1 MPATGFS
8 TDGPDE
14 TLEAL
19 GGYLGFGRA
28 RTGTGASLRALSRRA
43 RRKKPRRATRQAG
56 GLEAL
61 GVSSLENQGAILR
74 SGG

>member
-19 GGYLGFGRA
+19 GGYLGLGRA
-28 RTGTGASLRALSRRA
+28 RAGHWSFAADPFEA
-43 RRKKPRRATRQAG
+43 RETEEAAARQAG
-56 GLEAL
+56 GLAAL
-61 GVSSLENQGAILR
+61 GVSFLENQGAILR